1 MMVDGRL
8 DYRRL
13 ISRKVEVRVDRLDI
27 INVFRLL
34 EIRVGSWLEIR
45 LSSWLDIRVGNRLV
59 IRVVIFRFGVR
70 VDTWLDIWIGRRLEI
85 RVGLWLI
92 KRFLSRLNRRF
103 DGGLNYRVLLL
114 QKVRH
119 KSYLL

>member
-27 INVFRLL
+27 SRGVRLDIL
-34 EIRVGSWLEIR
+34 VDSWFEIR

-70 VDTWLDIWIGRRLEI
+70 VDTWLDIRIGRRLEI